1 MTTLLF
7 EADIVHADL
16 KPSNIL
22 WSSQEGGFKCIDFGL
37 AFSTKEEDVHQ
48 IQSAGYQAPETKEW
62 NKWKENQNLKRRRKL
77 QGSFTQMNRGSAL
90 DRECLTDDRKQ
101 PDDRASEKKPAAE
114 CVEDPRHVDLF
125 RDKHGE
131 ETIHKTFE
139 VRDGVDHSSDLKTAY
154 HSLHHS
160 DSHSS
165 GIFSQESSDRS
176 QCSSRLSCD
185 GESEARGK
193 TNKVI
198 DKNEQV
204 FYDENLKYLEEAS
217 RRVKDKIVQ
226 DWRRSNRHSAIYDDR
241 PSSPDPPSTSADIW
255 SFGCLITE
263 ALTGRKLFQ
272 TGDKLASV
280 LRPSQLLEMKLAETE
295 TAWAEKGHQQIFS
308 LIKDLIQRC
317 IKGDPK
323 SRISAVEAL
332 NHPVFL
338 HKPGPSMKDLFLLP
352 SPLLEFSQFTNKDSK
367 ETNEIREE
375 MLKDLRV
382 ECEAYGEITECNVAD
397 GGHAYVHFKEEV
409 WLIL

>member
-1 MTTLLF
+1 M
-7 EADIVHADL
+7 
-16 KPSNIL
+16 
-22 WSSQEGGFKCIDFGL
+22 
-37 AFSTKEEDVHQ
+37 
-48 IQSAGYQAPETKEW
+48 
-62 NKWKENQNLKRRRKL
+62 
-77 QGSFTQMNRGSAL
+77 
-90 DRECLTDDRKQ
+90 
-101 PDDRASEKKPAAE
+101 
-114 CVEDPRHVDLF
+114 
-125 RDKHGE
+125 
-131 ETIHKTFE
+131 
-139 VRDGVDHSSDLKTAY
+139 
-154 HSLHHS
+154 
-160 DSHSS
+160 
-165 GIFSQESSDRS
+165 
-176 QCSSRLSCD
+176 
-185 GESEARGK
+185 
-193 TNKVI
+193 I

-382 ECEAYGEITECNVAD
+382 ECEAYGEITECNVAE
-397 GGHAYVHFKEEV
+397 GGHAYVHFKEV
-409 WLIL
+409 QNHLANKNVIFCLYIKFLDIFKNLSTILGGLADFMTRTENQFSSHHHPDHHQHNQYGRLEDHRDHDSFITKICNKIKL